1 MPDNI
6 VGPGGIY
13 RPTEL
18 IIPDY
23 DLSDDDARVYPTGL
37 IVPDDEWHP
46 IVGPGGI
53 NPNYIVE
60 KPEPIKVDKLGDL
73 GDWFKAGSIQ
83 SEIMSSFS
91 IKELE

>member
-1 MPDNI
+1 LIEPTYATGLIRPNYI
-6 VGPGGIY
+6 EGPGGIY
-13 RPTEL
+13 R
-18 IIPDY
+18 
-23 DLSDDDARVYPTGL
+23 PTGL
-37 IVPDDEWHP
+37 IVPDDEWEP

-53 NPNYIVE
+53 DPNAIVE
-60 KPEPIKVDKLGDL
+60 KPKPIKVDKLGDL